1 MKIDCV
7 CVFAFY
13 SPDNPFHVFVL
24 AQNIFLYAIYKARKL
39 YVNFRRTENGFYQNF
54 NDEILW
60 IVNTYLL
67 SWMENRNFNNIFN
80 NILTFV

>member
-54 NDEILW
+54 NDEILLN
-60 IVNTYLL
+60 VNKYT
-67 SWMENRNFNNIFN
+67 SS
-80 NILTFV
+80 ILDGKQEL